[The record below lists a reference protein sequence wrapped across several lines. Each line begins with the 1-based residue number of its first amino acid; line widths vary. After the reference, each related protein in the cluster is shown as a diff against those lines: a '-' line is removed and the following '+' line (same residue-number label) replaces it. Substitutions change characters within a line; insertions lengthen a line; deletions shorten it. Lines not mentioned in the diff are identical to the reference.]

1 MPTTVA
7 LTVEWAPADRL
18 HRYNALMFSGY
29 SVGGI
34 LAALLAIW
42 FLPDHGF
49 RLLFALGMLPLVTVV
64 PLAWRFLP
72 ESRQFDPAHKTPA
85 ARALPRAL
93 FTGPKLTASILFPL
107 ASFCGLLLV
116 YGLNTW
122 LPKIMQK
129 AGYPLTSSLAFLVM
143 LNVGAV
149 IGALS
154 GSTVA
159 DRLGAKVVTAAGF
172 VVAACAVLLMS
183 RGLSVGTLYVVV
195 AAAGLGSVGTQ
206 ILLNGYVASYYG
218 ATHRASALGWTL
230 GVGRL
235 GAILG
240 PTVGGWLLASSLGVD
255 WNFYAFAL
263 AAAAGTVLV
272 LCIPPLT
279 RGRTRGAGR
288 LTFGSPG
295 THQRQGDSSPLPG
308 LRPMRTELPGSAGGG
323 VPSSSRTTG
332 PAARSVPSRSPVRP
346 SAWQR
351 RAGPEQRSRSRR
363 ALGRRDHIASSPS
376 NGASARIST
385 RPATAGRVADDV
397 AAPVHAVGEVDVQP
411 AGRAEH
417 GGVALAR
424 TPKGMRPGIDAGAE
438 VGLGLDDAAGDRAV
452 DRIMVDEHLVEK
464 IDRHL
469 PGIPDVERRRNRQ
482 PVALSHPSPAGLP
495 GRPGRPGPIPVG
507 RPPMRCRL
515 RRARSRRRTEA
526 PGSRAARASGPSWGS
541 VMISS
546 SRGMPR
552 STDSRTSF
560 PTMAWAS
567 RNGMP
572 PRTRSSARSAAAL
585 EGASAAARIR
595 S

>member
-1 MPTTVA
+1 MMPSTLSPTNVRSQRMLVIGLCFATIVFDGYDLIVYGSVVPELLEYEPWGLTPQRVGNIGSLALAGMLIGALAVGTLTDLIGRRKVLLACLVWFSLAMGACAVAPNVGAFAACRFLAGLGLGGVMPTTVA

-18 HRYNALMFSGY
+18 HRYNAVMFSGY
-29 SVGGI
+29 SVGGV

-49 RLLFALGMLPLVTVV
+49 RMLFALGMLPLVTVV

-72 ESRQFDPAHKTPA
+72 ESRQFDPAHKAPA

-93 FTGPKLTASILFPL
+93 FTGPKLMASILFPL

-218 ATHRASALGWTL
+218 AAHRASALGWTL
-230 GVGRL
+230 GIGRL

-240 PTVGGWLLASSLGVD
+240 PTVGGWLLSSSLGVD
-255 WNFYAFAL
+255 WNFYTFAV

-272 LCIPPLT
+272 LCVPPL
-279 RGRTRGAGR
+279 
-288 LTFGSPG
+288 S
-295 THQRQGDSSPLPG
+295 
-308 LRPMRTELPGSAGGG
+308 
-323 VPSSSRTTG
+323 
-332 PAARSVPSRSPVRP
+332 PAAGSGG
-346 SAWQR
+346 Q
-351 RAGPEQRSRSRR
+351 AG
-363 ALGRRDHIASSPS
+363 
-376 NGASARIST
+376 
-385 RPATAGRVADDV
+385 
-397 AAPVHAVGEVDVQP
+397 
-411 AGRAEH
+411 
-417 GGVALAR
+417 
-424 TPKGMRPGIDAGAE
+424 
-438 VGLGLDDAAGDRAV
+438 
-452 DRIMVDEHLVEK
+452 
-464 IDRHL
+464 
-469 PGIPDVERRRNRQ
+469 
-482 PVALSHPSPAGLP
+482 
-495 GRPGRPGPIPVG
+495 
-507 RPPMRCRL
+507 
-515 RRARSRRRTEA
+515 
-526 PGSRAARASGPSWGS
+526 
-541 VMISS
+541 
-546 SRGMPR
+546 
-552 STDSRTSF
+552 
-560 PTMAWAS
+560 
-567 RNGMP
+567 
-572 PRTRSSARSAAAL
+572 
-585 EGASAAARIR
+585 
-595 S
+595 